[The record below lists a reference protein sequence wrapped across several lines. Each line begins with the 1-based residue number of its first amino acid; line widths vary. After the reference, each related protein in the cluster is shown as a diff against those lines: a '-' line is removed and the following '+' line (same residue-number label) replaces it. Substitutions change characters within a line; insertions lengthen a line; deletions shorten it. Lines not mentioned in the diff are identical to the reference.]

1 MFIAGD
7 FLLQSCKVA
16 SPNLRIDSITL
27 SRVNHAFGV
36 IGFLVGLIFIIG
48 GGYFVHRHH
57 LDQFLGALAKSA
69 VADGTVIENRP
80 VEVHSRTLPYTS
92 YQAIVA
98 FADRGGQSITL
109 ADPIA
114 FNPPSFHVGQHV
126 RIFYDPGN
134 PRHAMVDRG
143 RKDFVIP
150 GICLIFGGLTILGSI
165 QRLARPLPV
174 LPGPAHTGE

>member
-7 FLLQSCKVA
+7 FLLQSRKVA

-27 SRVNHAFGV
+27 RRVNRAFGV
-36 IGFLVGLIFIIG
+36 IGFLVGLIFTIA

-80 VEVHSRTLPYTS
+80 LEVHPSLNSRTLPHAS

-98 FADRGGQSITL
+98 FADRRGQSI
-109 ADPIA
+109 
-114 FNPPSFHVGQHV
+114 
-126 RIFYDPGN
+126 
-134 PRHAMVDRG
+134 
-143 RKDFVIP
+143 
-150 GICLIFGGLTILGSI
+150 
-165 QRLARPLPV
+165 
-174 LPGPAHTGE
+174 